1 MTAHPAI
8 VLAAAAL
15 ASAAASAIAA
25 APAAPPPSGPSLPSS
40 PALEAAFAIGC
51 GVLGLVF
58 GLIGQRVWRG
68 FLALSALTIVGAAVF
83 YFLDVD
89 APQLPIYADALIAAS
104 CGLVAGIA
112 AACLSF
118 FGLVFF
124 AAVAGGL
131 VAFAVIRLTWISKAL
146 HDAAPALPLIVLLAA
161 AAAAAAATIFCRYYC
176 CCGGAAA
183 TAASD
188 GDDDGDRTD
197 GGAADAEGSD
207 GSRRRRRRRRR
218 RRKGREARSKVCEAF
233 VTSVV
238 GAYGIVYCVDHWVEG
253 HVSPSDVLAIT
264 DLDNETFACAP
275 ACEGLLATFA
285 GLILLF
291 IGIQLACIRGQQR
304 ARRLEREGDMR
315 EPLAAGAGAP
325 TSEDRRGSG
334 GMQVRAASPTA
345 RQGGGRDTRL
355 AASIRAKYFGPRR
368 PQHEEAL
375 NTFMADTSNERRRSS
390 QQWGETR

>member
-1 MTAHPAI
+1 MGRPSRHRPCHHCGRGR
-8 VLAAAAL
+8 LHCRR
-15 ASAAASAIAA
+15 
-25 APAAPPPSGPSLPSS
+25 PAAPPPSGPSLPSS

-131 VAFAVIRLTWISKAL
+131 VAFAVIRLTWISAL

-183 TAASD
+183 AASD
-188 GDDDGDRTD
+188 GDDGDRTAAAPPTPRAATAA
-197 GGAADAEGSD
+197 GAAAG
-207 GSRRRRRRRRR
+207 R
-218 RRKGREARSKVCEAF
+218 RRKGREARSRC
-233 VTSVV
+233 
-238 GAYGIVYCVDHWVEG
+238 
-253 HVSPSDVLAIT
+253 
-264 DLDNETFACAP
+264 
-275 ACEGLLATFA
+275 
-285 GLILLF
+285 
-291 IGIQLACIRGQQR
+291 
-304 ARRLEREGDMR
+304 ARR
-315 EPLAAGAGAP
+315 
-325 TSEDRRGSG
+325 S
-334 GMQVRAASPTA
+334 
-345 RQGGGRDTRL
+345 
-355 AASIRAKYFGPRR
+355 
-368 PQHEEAL
+368 
-375 NTFMADTSNERRRSS
+375 
-390 QQWGETR
+390 